1 MVATDIRN
9 EVDEILPG
17 VIADRRHLHQ
27 NPELA
32 FEEHETARFV
42 TDRLR
47 ALGVEDI
54 RTGIGRTGVTALIR
68 GTKGGDESRVAL
80 LRADMDA
87 LPIDEENDVDY
98 RSTVAGKMHACGH
111 DAHTAMLLGS
121 ARVLMGL
128 RDQFAG
134 TVKLLFQPAEEVPPG
149 GAIEMIEAGALDDPH
164 VDAVFGLHVASDMP
178 AGQIGVRPGVASAG
192 SDRFRITIQGKG
204 GHAARPNDAI
214 DPVVVGAHIV
224 TALQTLVSRET
235 DPTKSAVVTVG
246 SIVSGEAFNV
256 IPDTAVIK
264 GTVRTLDPDT
274 RALMAKRLP
283 EVAKGVGAAMRAEID
298 VWYFQ
303 GYPSMVNDEAMTDLV
318 REAAMAVVGEENV
331 VETPV
336 GMGGEDF
343 ARFLEQ
349 RPGSFFRVGTRNEE
363 RNIVYGHHHPRFDVE
378 EEGFAAGIATTVET
392 VLRYL
397 NQPAP

>member
-1 MVATDIRN
+1 MVATEVRSD
-9 EVDEILPG
+9 VDEILPG
-17 VIADRRHLHQ
+17 VIADRRYLHQ
-27 NPELA
+27 HPELA
-32 FEEHETARFV
+32 FEEYETASFV
-42 TDRLR
+42 EARLR

-54 RTGIGRTGVTALIR
+54 RTGVGRTGVTGLIR
-68 GTKGGDESRVAL
+68 GTAEGPGQDKVVM

-87 LPIDEENDVDY
+87 LPIEEENEVDY
-98 RSTVAGKMHACGH
+98 KSMVSGKMHACGH

-149 GAIEMIEAGALDDPH
+149 GAIAMIEDGALEDPH
-164 VDAVFGLHVASDMP
+164 VDAVFGLHVAAELP
-178 AGQIGVRPGVASAG
+178 AGQIGVRTGVASAG
-192 SDRFRITIQGKG
+192 SDRFRITIKGKG
-204 GHAARPNDAI
+204 GHAARPNVAI

-224 TALQTLVSRET
+224 TALQSLVSRET
-235 DPTKSAVVTVG
+235 DPTKAAVVTVG
-246 SIVSGEAFNV
+246 SIVSGEAYNV

-264 GTVRTLDPDT
+264 GTVRTLDPDV
-274 RALMAKRLP
+274 RELMATRLP
-283 EVAKGVGAAMRAEID
+283 EVARGVGEAMRAEID

-303 GYPSMVNDEAMTDLV
+303 GYPSMVNDAEMTRIV
-318 REAAMAVVGEENV
+318 REAAASVVGEENV

-343 ARFLEQ
+343 ARFLEL
-349 RPGSFFRVGTRNEE
+349 RPGSFFRVGTQNAD
-363 RNIVYGHHHPRFDVE
+363 RNIVFGHHHPRFDIE
-378 EEGFAAGIATTVET
+378 EEGMAAGIATTVET

-397 NQPAP
+397 GR